1 MTVLR
6 GEVFGRTNFS
16 RLAGLMDPISTVGV
30 VVAPVFAGLA
40 FDLQGT
46 YDGAFIVLAALS
58 TIAALLLFGIRI
70 PQLGESPTDDNKD
83 GALIPSQAPGDTQGL
98 S

>member
-16 RLAGLMDPISTVGV
+16 RLAGLMDPISTVGIV
-30 VVAPVFAGLA
+30 IAPVFAGAA

-46 YDGAFIVLAALS
+46 YDGAFLVLAALS
-58 TIAALLLFGIRI
+58 TLAALLLFGI
-70 PQLGESPTDDNKD
+70 PLEHLGGARAPTE
-83 GALIPSQAPGDTQGL
+83 PRE
-98 S
+98 